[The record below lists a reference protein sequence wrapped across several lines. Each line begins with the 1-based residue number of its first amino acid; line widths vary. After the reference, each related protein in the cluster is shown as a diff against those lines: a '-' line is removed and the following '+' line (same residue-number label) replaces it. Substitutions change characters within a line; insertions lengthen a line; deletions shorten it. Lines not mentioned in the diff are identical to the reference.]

1 MKVLFGFLLVLCL
14 GLFAYMQ
21 WGSALLGTAK
31 NGQTLA
37 ELNPEKIRL
46 LDLPPSRQTPD
57 SAVPPLPQAAAA
69 SAPVAMVT
77 PVATPIV
84 ASAPAAAMPA
94 SAPLVATVS
103 LPVPTPVP
111 AAPPS
116 TTAVKSGVKTCMEW
130 GEFSGADLAFATKE
144 LAALKLGDRLSQR
157 TVEYASGYWV
167 YISPLQNQA
176 AVNKKI
182 EQIKALGVMDFYVLK
197 EPRKWNRAISL
208 GVFKTEEAAK
218 NFQQTLKKKGLST
231 AKVGERKHKLKFTVF
246 ALKSIDA
253 EERNKL
259 LKLQKD
265 IANSELKAVACK

>member
-1 MKVLFGFLLVLCL
+1 
-14 GLFAYMQ
+14 MQ

-31 NGQTLA
+31 NGQILA

-46 LDLPPSRQTPD
+46 LDLPLPRQMPD
-57 SAVPPLPQAAAA
+57 SAVPPVQQA
-69 SAPVAMVT
+69 
-77 PVATPIV
+77 
-84 ASAPAAAMPA
+84 ASAPAAVVPPVAIPLAASTPAATVPLLPA
-94 SAPLVATVS
+94 SAPPVAS
-103 LPVPTPVP
+103 VPLSVPATLP
-111 AAPPS
+111 AAPAS
-116 TTAVKSGVKTCMEW
+116 TIALKSGVKTCMEW

-144 LAALKLGDRLSQR
+144 LAGLKLGDRLSQR

-218 NFQQTLKKKGLST
+218 NFQQTLKKKGFNT